1 MKIKN
6 VLSVTQARKEIFT
19 ITQEVQQSDN
29 HYTLTER
36 GVPKAVI
43 LSVANFEKMLA
54 ESKRQL
60 ILADGNKPH
69 YGNGISKFPGTLI
82 IRDESRVVYLSE
94 KDRETKT
101 REEALVKAQLYIE
114 LIEICKYPLNMIEL
128 GRYVRIGKGQSRR
141 YIEADAI
148 VNDASGNVKMILEV
162 GFFGDYKENLDI
174 IVEDLFDLADALSWV
189 KKPQWL
195 VYFSRKFNNGKV
207 QEKILVVDYLQFNT
221 FTAWKKAGRPGMDKL
236 PKYDVAE

>member
-1 MKIKN
+1 MKTKN
-6 VLSVTQARKEIFT
+6 ILSVTQARKDIFT
-19 ITQEVQQSDN
+19 ITEEVQRGGG

-43 LSVANFEKMLA
+43 LSVASFEKML
-54 ESKRQL
+54 ERNKGQL
-60 ILADGNKPH
+60 ILADGSRNG
-69 YGNGISKFPGTLI
+69 YGESFAKFPGTLI

-94 KDRETKT
+94 KDRENKMK
-101 REEALVKAQLYIE
+101 EESLVKAQLYIE
-114 LIEICKYPLNMIEL
+114 LIEVCKYPIEMIEL

-148 VNDASGNVKMILEV
+148 VNDINGNVKMIFEV
-162 GFFGDYKENLDI
+162 SFFGDYEKNLDI

-195 VYFSRKFNNGKV
+195 VYFSRKCNNGKT
-207 QEKILVVDYLQFNT
+207 QEKILAIDYLQFNT
-221 FTAWKKAGRPGMDKL
+221 FTAWKKAGRPGIDKIS
-236 PKYDVAE
+236 KYENVA